1 MSSKKQTHTK
11 KTLRKQ
17 KQKTKKTPILT
28 QSQILQNYDDPE
40 HLVYTRF
47 QAVLLN
53 EALQEYVQMI
63 EKFYGNIFQNVG
75 IRGSYMQYV

>member
-1 MSSKKQTHTK
+1 M
-11 KTLRKQ
+11 
-17 KQKTKKTPILT
+17 
-28 QSQILQNYDDPE
+28 QILQNYDDPE
-40 HLVYTRF
+40 HLVYNRF

>member
-11 KTLRKQ
+11 KPSEN
-17 KQKTKKTPILT
+17 KTKNPKKTILT

-40 HLVYTRF
+40 HLVYNRF